1 MFSFFK
7 KKPAPTPAQPAAAA
21 PATPAVPDVPPAPP
35 AAIATTDQAI
45 AAPAPLPEP
54 ATAAPPAASGG
65 FGWLRN
71 PFAAKPPVPAP
82 ETTSVLAPPPATVP
96 VSVRTSAP
104 EPTPAPPL
112 PAAPAPTPA
121 GPPPTPAERTGWLNR
136 LKAGLRKTG
145 SSIATVFTGTQ
156 IDDAL
161 YEELEEALLLADT
174 GVKATQWLLTDLQ
187 RRVKETKTTDPAA
200 VKGLLADALA
210 DLLRPLE
217 KALVIGEHTPTV
229 IMVAGVNGAGKTTSI
244 GKLTK
249 HLANEG
255 ASVLLAAADTF
266 RAAAREQLGVWAD
279 RNLVEIVSQEGGDPA
294 AVSFDAVTAGRARGK
309 DVVLVDTAGRLP
321 TQLHLM
327 EELKKIRRVV
337 TKADATAPHEVLLV
351 IDGNTGQ
358 NALAQ
363 VRSFDDAL
371 QITGLIVTKLDGT
384 AKGGVLAAIA
394 QERPIPVYFI
404 GVGEKLED
412 LETFNAREFAQAL
425 LT

>member
-1 MFSFFK
+1 MPLARVYWCTPLANGAGAGAGAGADAESGVWDGAEGCVDCARTGAAKAQINAARRVGVRFIEWWDSKNPAMFSFFK
-7 KKPAPTPAQPAAAA
+7 KKSPAPAPAEPASAPAASVPAPAAA
-21 PATPAVPDVPPAPP
+21 
-35 AAIATTDQAI
+35 
-45 AAPAPLPEP
+45 PE
-54 ATAAPPAASGG
+54 
-65 FGWLRN
+65 
-71 PFAAKPPVPAP
+71 
-82 ETTSVLAPPPATVP
+82 
-96 VSVRTSAP
+96 
-104 EPTPAPPL
+104 TPAP
-112 PAAPAPTPA
+112 AS
-121 GPPPTPAERTGWLNR
+121 TGGG
-136 LKAGLRKTG
+136 GLSCLRNTG
-145 SSIATVFTGTQ
+145 STLATVFTGTQ

-161 YEELEEALLLADT
+161 YEELETALLMADT
-174 GVKATQWLLTDLQ
+174 GVKATEHLLNDLK
-187 RRVKETKTTDPAA
+187 RRVKESKTTDPAA
-200 VKGLLADALA
+200 VKALLADAIT

-217 KALVIGEHTPTV
+217 KQLVIGEFTPTV

-255 ASVLLAAADTF
+255 AAVLLAAADTF

-279 RNLVEIVSQEGGDPA
+279 RNTVEIVSQEGGDPA
-294 AVSFDAVTAGRARGK
+294 AVSFDAVTAGKARGK

-337 TKADATAPHEVLLV
+337 NKADATAPHEVLLV

-371 QITGLIVTKLDGT
+371 KLTGLIVTKLDGT

-394 QERPIPVYFI
+394 QERPVPVYFI

-425 LT
+425 LS